1 MKERLGEL
9 KHIGIAVE
17 DLDEAKKVYCDVLG
31 FDLEDEMEVPERG
44 LRIAF
49 LSAGNA
55 KIELLKGVS
64 PDSAISKFVE
74 KRGAGIHHLCFGV
87 VDIKKTIEGLMAEG
101 IEMIDRQPRRG
112 AEGDMVAF
120 LHPGSTMK
128 VLIELVEER

>member
-1 MKERLGEL
+1 MNERLGEL

-17 DLDEAKKVYCDVLG
+17 NLDEAKKTYCDVLG
-31 FDLEDEMEVPERG
+31 FELEKEMEVPERG

-49 LSAGNA
+49 LSAGNT
-55 KIELLKGVS
+55 KIELLKGIS

-87 VDIKKTIEGLMAEG
+87 HDIKKTIEGLVAEG

-112 AEGDMVAF
+112 AEGSMVAF

-128 VLIELVEER
+128 VLIELVEE

>member
-55 KIELLKGVS
+55 KIELLKGIS
-64 PDSAISKFVE
+64 PDSTISKFVE

-101 IEMIDRQPRRG
+101 IALSYCCPLSHSLEDLFLETTKGDRGRFG
-112 AEGDMVAF
+112 
-120 LHPGSTMK
+120 
-128 VLIELVEER
+128 